1 MAAAFLLLAP
11 GSPSLFA
18 QELNVGQ
25 GLDLPG
31 GTGGLGVSPS
41 FIQRSDVLLGTLFIS
56 SLILID
62 SFEGLDE
69 HANRRLSADMD
80 ERGTAIRRVGR
91 ALGDMRVGLGL
102 TAGTILVGQLGGQ
115 SRVREIG
122 LHALESVLV
131 ANGLAQVFKIAVG
144 RARPDES
151 PGNSDVL
158 RPFRLD
164 NDFHSFP
171 SGHSAQVFALATTLS
186 RELRDEAP
194 WLPFVVYPLA
204 TWTATS
210 RVLDRRHW
218 LTDVGAGAALGIL
231 SARWVERWN
240 HGASAGHGLS
250 WRIAPGPEGGVGI
263 GLTIGAR

>member
-1 MAAAFLLLAP
+1 MALILLLAP
-11 GSPSLFA
+11 GSTSLFA
-18 QELNVGQ
+18 QGLKLGR

-31 GTGGLGVSPS
+31 GTGGAGEGRS
-41 FIQRSDVLLGTLFIS
+41 FVRRSDVLLGTLFLS

-69 HANRRLSADMD
+69 HANRRLSADID
-80 ERGTAIRRVGR
+80 ERGTAIRSVGR
-91 ALGDMRVGLGL
+91 ALGDLRLGLGL
-102 TAGTILVGQLGGQ
+102 TAGTFLVGQLAGQ

-131 ANGLAQVFKIAVG
+131 ANGLTQVFKIAVG

-171 SGHSAQVFALATTLS
+171 SGHSAQVFALAATLS
-186 RELRDEAP
+186 RELRGEAP

-218 LTDVGAGAALGIL
+218 VTDVTAGAALGIL
-231 SARWVERWN
+231 TAHWVERWN
-240 HGASAGHGLS
+240 HGELGGHGLS
-250 WRIAPGPEGGVGI
+250 WRIVPGPDGGVGI
-263 GLTIGAR
+263 GLSARTR